1 MLPELSP
8 QEKDRYD
15 RHLRIPEI
23 GEEGQRKLKAA
34 SALVVG
40 VGGLGSP
47 LALYLAA
54 AGIGRI
60 GLVDA
65 DVVSLSNL
73 QRQIIYGA
81 DQIHQS
87 KVVAASQ
94 RLHDLNS
101 EIQVAIYPE
110 RFTEENGER
119 LAAPYDLLMDGTDNL
134 ATRNWINRFA
144 VQLGK
149 PYIYGGVFQFEGQM
163 SVFDAS
169 RGPCYR
175 CLFAQPPQNKEND
188 PPPGVFS
195 ALPGVIGTLQV
206 NEAIKCIL
214 GIGQPMIGKLL
225 LFDALEMSFQ
235 TISFE
240 KKPDCPV
247 CGKNPA

>member
-47 LALYLAA
+47 LAMYLAA
-54 AGIGRI
+54 SGIGRI
-60 GLVDA
+60 GLVDS
-65 DVVSLSNL
+65 DVLALSNL
-73 QRQIIYGA
+73 QRQIIHGEA
-81 DQIHQS
+81 NLNEP
-87 KVVAASQ
+87 KVESAAR

-101 EIQVAIYPE
+101 EVQIDIYPE
-110 RFTEENGER
+110 RFTAENAER
-119 LAAPYDLLMDGTDNL
+119 LTAPYDLIMDGTDNL
-134 ATRNWINRFA
+134 ATRNVINRVA
-144 VQLGK
+144 VKLGK

-163 SVFDAS
+163 SLFDAS

-175 CLFAQPPQNKEND
+175 CLFAEAPKNNENAS
-188 PPPGVFS
+188 PLGVFS
-195 ALPGVIGTLQV
+195 ALPGVIATLQV
-206 NEAIKCIL
+206 TEAVKYIL
-214 GIGQPMIGKLL
+214 NIGEPMIGKLL
-225 LFDALEMSFQ
+225 LFDGLAMSFQ
-235 TISFE
+235 TIHFD

-247 CGKNPA
+247 CGNQA